1 MKRFRFRL
9 EVLLD
14 LRMRREEKVKLEL
27 AEQNKAILKQQ
38 DKLNELHQEL
48 KNLQSDELKRR
59 QQQDNILLLS
69 TSVSYRYKLKKD
81 MLTVGSKMDEIQ
93 ENIYRIRKKL
103 ISATKDRKAVEIL
116 KERQK
121 SEWQKNY
128 RTQEQ
133 SFIDDIAQKN
143 HIRLARNN

>member
-14 LRMRREEKVKLEL
+14 IRMRREEKVKLEL
-27 AEQNKAILKQQ
+27 AEQNKEILRQQ
-38 DKLNELHQEL
+38 DTLNELHEEL

-59 QQQDNILLLS
+59 QEQDSILLMNS
-69 TSVSYRYKLKKD
+69 SVAYRFKLKKE
-81 MLTVGSKMDEIQ
+81 MLAVGRKMDEIQ
-93 ENIYRIRKKL
+93 QNIYRIRKKL

-116 KERQK
+116 QERQK
-121 SEWQKNY
+121 GEWLKKY

-143 HIRLARNN
+143 YIRSSRRS

>member
-1 MKRFRFRL
+1 
-9 EVLLD
+9 
-14 LRMRREEKVKLEL
+14 MRREEKVKLEL
-27 AEQNKAILKQQ
+27 AEQNKEILKQQ

-48 KNLQSDELKRR
+48 KNLQCDELKRR
-59 QQQDNILLLS
+59 QEQDNVLLLN
-69 TSVSYRYKLKKD
+69 TSVAYRFKLKKE
-81 MLTVGSKMDEIQ
+81 MLAVGSKMDKIQ

-121 SEWQKNY
+121 SEWLKKY

-143 HIRLARNN
+143 HIRSARSS

>member
-14 LRMRREEKVKLEL
+14 IRMRREEKVKLEL
-27 AEQNKAILKQQ
+27 AELNKEILRQQNI
-38 DKLNELHQEL
+38 LNELHQEL

-59 QQQDNILLLS
+59 QEHDSILFLR
-69 TSVSYRYKLKKD
+69 TSVAYRFKLKKE
-81 MLTVGSKMDEIQ
+81 MLAVGKKMDEIQ

-121 SEWQKNY
+121 SEWLKKY
-128 RTQEQ
+128 RIQEQ

-143 HIRLARNN
+143 HIRSARGI

>member
-14 LRMRREEKVKLEL
+14 IRMRREEKVKLEL
-27 AEQNKAILKQQ
+27 AEQNKEILKQQ
-38 DKLNELHQEL
+38 DELNELHREL

-59 QQQDNILLLS
+59 QEQDSVLLLN
-69 TSVSYRYKLKKD
+69 TSVAYRFQLKKE
-81 MLTVGSKMDEIQ
+81 MLAVGSKMDKIQ

-121 SEWQKNY
+121 SEWLKKY

-143 HIRLARNN
+143 HIRSTRSS